1 MLRNNLDRLRDESR
15 DERDRRDTRSYY
27 FTDDA
32 DYNRAPQ
39 NDLDHDEP
47 PRTEQQRQNSR
58 GERYG
63 NDFSQRLP
71 NAVRDNQ
78 PTQPRF
84 EPDSP
89 DRSRRENAVRVDDS
103 AAHRRAEN
111 SGQTY
116 QPQMQNQTTRNDEQ
130 NYTRDNARQW
140 ADDDISKQSN
150 SHFPINSRIVE
161 TDQPNSRSGNTSN
174 RVLPAQPEPRSQ
186 PRDNR
191 NETAERSQNY
201 GQSYFEQRAA
211 ITNTEQRNQS
221 DARARDVMSRNVA
234 TVSPHDSVQ
243 HAARIMRDCDC
254 GAIPVVDR
262 SGRMIGMITDRDITV
277 RLVAGGA
284 DSRAA
289 KTADCMTTKVF
300 ACHENERLTD
310 FVRAMSEHQIRRI
323 VVLDDQ
329 KRVVGIISQSD
340 LARFAQNNRSQHD
353 DFTNL
358 LNEIS
363 EPSRNPYR

>member
-32 DYNRAPQ
+32 DSNPAQRNDSGYDAPQ
-39 NDLDHDEP
+39 
-47 PRTEQQRQNSR
+47 RAEQPQESR
-58 GERYG
+58 GERYR

-71 NAVRDNQ
+71 ETRDQ
-78 PTQPRF
+78 RTQQRF
-84 EPDSP
+84 EPDLPESN
-89 DRSRRENAVRVDDS
+89 RRENAARVDDV
-103 AAHRRAEN
+103 AVYRREEN
-111 SGQTY
+111 ARQA
-116 QPQMQNQTTRNDEQ
+116 QPQSRTRRDNEPG
-130 NYTRDNARQW
+130 YTRDTVRHW
-140 ADDDISKQSN
+140 ADNEDSDRSN
-150 SHFPINSRIVE
+150 PYFPASNRIVE
-161 TDQPNSRSGNTSN
+161 TDQPGSRIVNQAN
-174 RVLPAQPEPRSQ
+174 RSSAPAPSEPRSQ

-191 NETAERSQNY
+191 SETHER
-201 GQSYFEQRAA
+201 GQDNGQTYFEQRAA
-211 ITNTEQRNQS
+211 ITNAAPRNQS

-262 SGRMIGMITDRDITV
+262 GGRMIGMITDRDITV
-277 RLVAGGA
+277 RLVAGGS
-284 DSRAA
+284 DPRSA
-289 KTADCMTTKVF
+289 KTQDCMTTKVF

-340 LARFAQNNRSQHD
+340 LARFVQNNRSQHD